1 MVQKKET
8 INGPKSGP
16 KKWSKKRVQSI
27 FTLCLGIAPTII
39 NKSNN
44 HKNNNDN
51 DNDNNN
57 NNNNNNNNKTSALLA
72 RVFFHARVTPTTRA
86 FVWQFPCLWRGAD
99 TPKTNFLI
107 ILSKVYLF
115 NWITTMGES
124 KNFMIFL

>member
-16 KKWSKKRVQSI
+16 KKWSKKIVQKNSARVQSI

-57 NNNNNNNNKTSALLA
+57 NNNNNNKTSALLA

-86 FVWQFPCLWRGAD
+86 FVW
-99 TPKTNFLI
+99 
-107 ILSKVYLF
+107 
-115 NWITTMGES
+115 
-124 KNFMIFL
+124 

>member
-1 MVQKKET
+1 MPQIKWSKKG
-8 INGPKSGP
+8 NNKWS
-16 KKWSKKRVQSI
+16 KKWSKKMIQKIVQKNSPRVQSI

-86 FVWQFPCLWRGAD
+86 FV
-99 TPKTNFLI
+99 
-107 ILSKVYLF
+107 
-115 NWITTMGES
+115 
-124 KNFMIFL
+124 